1 MVIVHNNVLVDKDL
15 NVLVDKDINVLVDKD
30 FNVLVEKDFDVLV
43 DKDFKVNVGL
53 GLVTTS
59 TSSTTLHPLCRNP
72 ARISK

>member
-1 MVIVHNNVLVDKDL
+1 MVIVNNNVLVDKDL
-15 NVLVDKDINVLVDKD
+15 NVLVLVNKDFSVLVG
-30 FNVLVEKDFDVLV
+30 
-43 DKDFKVNVGL
+43 KDFKVNVGL

>member
-1 MVIVHNNVLVDKDL
+1 MVIVNLNVLVDKDL
-15 NVLVDKDINVLVDKD
+15 NVLVDKDLNVLVDKD
-30 FNVLVEKDFDVLV
+30 FNVLV
-43 DKDFKVNVGL
+43 DKDLNVNGGL